1 MANSVPSSVM
11 LPEFIDQCRIQV
23 DHSLSAILPEES
35 NVSPLLLEAM
45 RYSVFNGGKRIRPIL
60 AYAACHAFGGAVVQ
74 ANPAACAVELIHA
87 YSLVHDDLPAMDD
100 DDLRRGKP
108 TCHKVYDEATAI
120 LVGDTLQSLAF
131 EVLGNARLCPESEL
145 TESVRLQLVK
155 ALSQASGLA
164 GMAGGQA
171 MDQCATGSVLNQQQ
185 LELMH
190 SHKTGALIRA
200 SVRMGALCSK
210 AVNEDGL
217 KSLDYYARAI
227 GLAFQV
233 RDDILDII
241 ADTKTL
247 GKNQG
252 ADIALDKPTYV
263 SLMGLE
269 QATAYAQEL
278 HHSAIS
284 ALSGFDHCAGFLRQI
299 ADYIVRRNY

>member
-1 MANSVPSSVM
+1 MASPVPLSI
-11 LPEFIDQCRIQV
+11 FIEQCRLQV
-23 DHSLSAILPEES
+23 DKILSTILPDES
-35 NVSPLLLEAM
+35 KVSPRLLEAM
-45 RYSVFNGGKRIRPIL
+45 RYSVFNGGKRVRPTL
-60 AYAACHAFGGAVVQ
+60 VYAACHAVGGAREK
-74 ANPAACAVELIHA
+74 ADPAACAVELIHA

-108 TCHKVYDEATAI
+108 TCHKAYDEATAI
-120 LVGDTLQSLAF
+120 LVGDTLQSQAF
-131 EVLGNARLCPESEL
+131 EVLGNARLCPESTL
-145 TESVRLQLVK
+145 ADSVRLQLVNI
-155 ALSQASGLA
+155 LSQASGLA

-200 SVRMGALCSK
+200 SVRMGALS
-210 AVNEDGL
+210 ARPLQADEL
-217 KSLDYYARAI
+217 KSLDHYARAI

-233 RDDILDII
+233 RDDILDVI
-241 ADTKTL
+241 ADTETL

-252 ADIALDKPTYV
+252 ADMALDKPTYV

-269 QATAYAQEL
+269 QAKAYAEEL

-284 ALSGFDHCAGFLRQI
+284 ALSGFDHSADFLRQI
-299 ADYIVRRNY
+299 ADYIVRRSY

>member
-1 MANSVPSSVM
+1 MASPVPLSI
-11 LPEFIDQCRIQV
+11 FIEQCRLQV
-23 DHSLSAILPEES
+23 DKALSTILPDES
-35 NVSPLLLEAM
+35 KVSPHLLEAM
-45 RYSVFNGGKRIRPIL
+45 RYSVFNGGKRVRPTL
-60 AYAACHAFGGAVVQ
+60 VYAACHAFGGVREQ
-74 ANPAACAVELIHA
+74 ADPAACAVELIHA

-108 TCHKVYDEATAI
+108 TCHKAYDEATAI
-120 LVGDTLQSLAF
+120 LVGDTLQSQAF
-131 EVLGNARLCPESEL
+131 EVLGNACLSPESTL
-145 TESVRLQLVK
+145 TDSVRLQLVNI
-155 ALSQASGLA
+155 LSQASGLA

-200 SVRMGALCSK
+200 SVRMGALCARPSQDD
-210 AVNEDGL
+210 EL
-217 KSLDYYARAI
+217 KSLDHYARAI

-233 RDDILDII
+233 RDDILDVI
-241 ADTKTL
+241 ADTETL

-252 ADIALDKPTYV
+252 ADMALDKPTYV

-269 QATAYAQEL
+269 QAKAYAEEL

-284 ALSGFDHCAGFLRQI
+284 ALSGFDHSADFLRQI
-299 ADYIVRRNY
+299 ADYIVRRSY